1 MVSRTAKRV
10 RRTPEAAK
18 LAILEAAERR
28 LIEGGPE
35 SVKVQHIAADLGLSD
50 NVDHVANLESK
61 SLIAADP
68 RGEIARYRLLDT
80 TGLYTFEELK
90 SSGELRRAARRHA
103 EYYQTLFAHADTES
117 ESWSQA
123 QWLAIYGQH
132 LDNVRAALDWAFSA
146 EGDQQIGVALTVAAV
161 PLWVQLSLLG
171 ECRERVERALARLN
185 LISSRDPRHE
195 IRLHAALGISLNYTT
210 GAVSETAAA
219 WSNTLII
226 ARRLGD
232 AEYLLRA
239 LRGLW
244 AHYMNAGDYRRSLA
258 FAHDFC
264 SLAATSAD
272 PASLDLGNRMAALML
287 HYLGDQETARANLK
301 HCLAR
306 DFAPLGH
313 SQTAR
318 FFLDRDV
325 TVQALLSRIYWLQGF
340 SDQSTCA
347 AQLAVDR
354 ALAIGHAL
362 SLCHALGQAM
372 CPVALYTGDLVR
384 AEDSVTTLLE
394 NAAERGLAGWIARGR
409 CFLGMVMI
417 ARSDF
422 AAGLPLLRNA
432 LAELRDSGAAP
443 SYPAFLAILAEG
455 LGRAGQVVDG
465 LATIDQALMLSTQTE
480 EHWCL
485 PELLRTKGELVI
497 LDATPDAAAAAERHF
512 LEALDWAG
520 RQQALSW
527 KLRTATSLAHLWR
540 DQHRIAEARKILEPV
555 YSRFS
560 EGFETADL
568 QRAKACWRN

>member
-1 MVSRTAKRV
+1 MAGNLLEPPIIDHIANLVAKS
-10 RRTPEAAK
+10 
-18 LAILEAAERR
+18 LL
-28 LIEGGPE
+28 
-35 SVKVQHIAADLGLSD
+35 AADLRD
-50 NVDHVANLESK
+50 ETAH
-61 SLIAADP
+61 
-68 RGEIARYRLLDT
+68 YRLLDT
-80 TGLYTFEELK
+80 THLYAFDKLH
-90 SSGELRRAARRHA
+90 SAGELPETAHRHA
-103 EYYQTLFAHADTES
+103 EYYCVLFAPAEIES
-117 ESWSQA
+117 KARPQPE
-123 QWLAIYGQH
+123 WLGLYGRH
-132 LDNVRAALDWAFSA
+132 LDNVRAALDWAFSP
-146 EGDQQIGVALTVAAV
+146 EGDSQIGLVLTVAVV
-161 PLWVQLSLLG
+161 PLLVELSLLG

-195 IRLHAALGISLNYTT
+195 MRLHAALGISLNYTT
-210 GAVSETAAA
+210 GAVSDTAAA

-232 AEYLLRA
+232 AEYQLRA

-287 HYLGDQETARANLK
+287 HYLGDRETARANLK

-384 AEDSVTTLLE
+384 AEDSVTMLLE

-497 LDATPDAAAAAERHF
+497 LEDTPDAAAAPERHF

-568 QRAKACWRN
+568 QRAKSLLAQLTLAD

>member
-1 MVSRTAKRV
+1 
-10 RRTPEAAK
+10 
-18 LAILEAAERR
+18 
-28 LIEGGPE
+28 
-35 SVKVQHIAADLGLSD
+35 
-50 NVDHVANLESK
+50 
-61 SLIAADP
+61 
-68 RGEIARYRLLDT
+68 
-80 TGLYTFEELK
+80 
-90 SSGELRRAARRHA
+90 
-103 EYYQTLFAHADTES
+103 
-117 ESWSQA
+117 
-123 QWLAIYGQH
+123 
-132 LDNVRAALDWAFSA
+132 
-146 EGDQQIGVALTVAAV
+146 
-161 PLWVQLSLLG
+161 
-171 ECRERVERALARLN
+171 
-185 LISSRDPRHE
+185 
-195 IRLHAALGISLNYTT
+195 
-210 GAVSETAAA
+210 
-219 WSNTLII
+219 
-226 ARRLGD
+226 
-232 AEYLLRA
+232 
-239 LRGLW
+239 
-244 AHYMNAGDYRRSLA
+244 
-258 FAHDFC
+258 
-264 SLAATSAD
+264 
-272 PASLDLGNRMAALML
+272 MAALML

-443 SYPAFLAILAEG
+443 SYPAFLAIFAEG

-497 LDATPDAAAAAERHF
+497 LEDTPDAAAAAERHF

-568 QRAKACWRN
+568 QRAKSLLAQLTLAD